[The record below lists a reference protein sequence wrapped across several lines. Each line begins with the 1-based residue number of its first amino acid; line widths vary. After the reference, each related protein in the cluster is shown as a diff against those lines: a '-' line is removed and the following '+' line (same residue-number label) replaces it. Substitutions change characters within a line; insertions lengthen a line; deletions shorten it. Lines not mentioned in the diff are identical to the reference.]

1 MANRDL
7 RDWIEG
13 VRAAGELKVITGA
26 EPKEEIGGIVDIY
39 MRRMGNPA
47 VLFDEV
53 PGFPKGHRVIA
64 NILTS
69 IPRVNLALGLPP
81 ETAEMEQIQWWRNY
95 FKRAPSQPTKAVNG
109 GPLLD
114 NVFAGSDVDIEKIPT
129 PVWHEQD
136 GGPYIGTGCLVAMKD
151 PDSGWIN
158 YGCYRVQSHER
169 NVASV
174 MMSPGKHGLIIMRK
188 YHERGE
194 PCPVAVVAG
203 MHPVLVMLGGIEIP
217 YGKNEL
223 EAAGGILGEPI
234 EVINMPKTGLPVP
247 ANAEIAFEGLIHPDD
262 RIKEGPLGEWTGYY
276 ASGSDLEPAIR
287 IDTLMYRDDPI
298 LVGAIP
304 AVPPNDHT
312 FYFGSYRCGAV
323 WNQLEA
329 AGIPGVQGV
338 WTHEAGGS
346 RFMLVISIK
355 TLYGGHSKQAAMVA
369 AHCHAGAYNNRW
381 TIVVDDDIDPT
392 NFSDVVW
399 AMCTRCDPRDQVD
412 IIHGGW
418 SSALDPM
425 CYDTETRPA
434 QFAGDYRRLHP
445 VPAQEDVPE
454 GRALQQGARRPHAR
468 EMGEGP
474 AEGFLSARRNDVR
487 RHDSEC
493 SAGASVPGSNS
504 WPAATI
510 ALTMLA

>member
-1 MANRDL
+1 MLSLPDKERRGRAMANRDL

-13 VRAAGELKVITGA
+13 IRAADELKVITGA

-39 MRRMGNPA
+39 MRKMGNPA

-81 ETAEMEQIQWWRNY
+81 QTPEMEQIQWWRNY
-95 FKRAPSQPTKAVNG
+95 FKNAPSQPTKAVNG

-114 NVFAGSDVDIEKIPT
+114 NVFAGADVDIEKIPT
-129 PVWHEQD
+129 PVWHEHD

-158 YGCYRVQSHER
+158 YGCYRVQSHAR

-194 PCPVAVVAG
+194 PCPVAVVVG
-203 MHPVLVMLGGIEIP
+203 MH
-217 YGKNEL
+217 
-223 EAAGGILGEPI
+223 
-234 EVINMPKTGLPVP
+234 
-247 ANAEIAFEGLIHPDD
+247 
-262 RIKEGPLGEWTGYY
+262 
-276 ASGSDLEPAIR
+276 
-287 IDTLMYRDDPI
+287 PI

-304 AVPPNDHT
+304 AVPPNDNT

-329 AGIPGVQGV
+329 AGIPGVKGV

-369 AHCHAGAYNNRW
+369 SHCHAGAYNNRW

-425 CYDTETRPA
+425 CYDTDT
-434 QFAGDYRRLHP
+434 D
-445 VPAQEDVPE
+445 
-454 GRALQQGARRPHAR
+454 
-468 EMGEGP
+468 
-474 AEGFLSARRNDVR
+474 RRNSRVIIDACIPFR
-487 RHDSEC
+487 RKKTFP
-493 SAGASVPGSNS
+493 V
-504 WPAATI
+504 I
-510 ALTMLA
+510 ARSSKALEERLRAKWAKDLPKGF

>member
-1 MANRDL
+1 MANKDL

-39 MRRMGNPA
+39 MRKMGNPA
-47 VLFDEV
+47 VMFDEV

-69 IPRVNLALGLPP
+69 IPRTNLALGLPP
-81 ETAEMEQIQWWRNY
+81 DSARRWSRSSGGAAISRTRRPSRRKRSTAGRC
-95 FKRAPSQPTKAVNG
+95 STTCSKARTSTSRRSRRRSG
-109 GPLLD
+109 M
-114 NVFAGSDVDIEKIPT
+114 SI
-129 PVWHEQD
+129 D
-136 GGPYIGTGCLVAMKD
+136 GGPYIGTACLVVMKD
-151 PDSGWIN
+151 PDSGWVN
-158 YGCYRVQSHER
+158 YGTYRVQSHKP

-194 PCPVAVVAG
+194 PCPVAVIAG
-203 MHPVLVMLGGIEIP
+203 MHPALVMLGGIEIP

-247 ANAEIAFEGLIHPDD
+247 ANSEIAFEGLIHPDD
-262 RIKEGPLGEWTGYY
+262 KIKEGPLGEWTGYY

-304 AVPPNDHT
+304 AVPPNDNT
-312 FYFGSYRCGAV
+312 FYFGTYRCGAV

-329 AGIPGVQGV
+329 AGIPEVKGV

-355 TLYGGHSKQAAMVA
+355 TLYGGHSKQAGDGGGALPRRRLQQPLDHRGRRRHRSDQLQRRDLGDV
-369 AHCHAGAYNNRW
+369 HALRSARSGRHHPRRLELGAR
-381 TIVVDDDIDPT
+381 
-392 NFSDVVW
+392 SDVLRHR
-399 AMCTRCDPRDQVD
+399 A
-412 IIHGGW
+412 
-418 SSALDPM
+418 
-425 CYDTETRPA
+425 RPP
-434 QFAGDYRRLHP
+434 QFARDDRRLHP
-445 VPAQEDVPE
+445 VPAQEDVSRRSPARAKRSTTACVQN
-454 GRALQQGARRPHAR
+454 GRRICRRD
-468 EMGEGP
+468 
-474 AEGFLSARRNDVR
+474 SRRG
-487 RHDSEC
+487 H
-493 SAGASVPGSNS
+493 GS
-504 WPAATI
+504 
-510 ALTMLA
+510 